1 MLETDRRDAGLSGAT
16 GRRTRKGG
24 MPKRVKTRQKPLN
37 FERLQMSNLETQITA
52 ALDGISARQREISDR
67 LLQVEQRGTAQHGE
81 NLSTKTQSLGDLVA
95 TEFAK
100 NEESFKRHKTL
111 SLEVSTKSIGS
122 SLVGARGSISPTQ
135 GSDTQVVTQL
145 LPKLQ
150 MLDSGG
156 VASLIYGRRSVAITG
171 PGASAV
177 GENVT
182 RTQSQPIFTSITQN
196 LCTVA
201 GYAELSETA
210 LRTTGELQSVIDLH
224 LQSDVFRA
232 SDVLLVEGGTNFAG
246 GLLTLATTDVLPF
259 ATTNDLLEEHIAIE
273 AMKMRAAGYRPN
285 IVVVNP
291 TDWQAVYLRRETG
304 GLYVHGSPMVQ
315 APLVIAGCQVVF
327 SAGIT
332 TKSAMLIDSRYTD
345 FMPHASMRIELA
357 YVASQ
362 FLTGEITVRAELQ
375 GLPVVRD
382 LAAIKLVSRAAA

>member
-1 MLETDRRDAGLSGAT
+1 MSSEI
-16 GRRTRKGG
+16 
-24 MPKRVKTRQKPLN
+24 LN
-37 FERLQMSNLETQITA
+37 
-52 ALDGISARQREISDR
+52 ALDGIETNQAEIKDR
-67 LLQVEQRGTAQHGE
+67 LMQLEQKAGARPDGMQ
-81 NLSTKTQSLGDLVA
+81 TKTQSLGELVA
-95 TEFAK
+95 AEFTK

-111 SLEVSTKSIGS
+111 SLEIDTKSIGS

-135 GSDTQVVTQL
+135 GSDVQVVTQL
-145 LPKLQ
+145 LPKLKL
-150 MLDSGG
+150 MNSGG

-171 PGASAV
+171 AGASAV
-177 GENVT
+177 GENVS

-196 LCTVA
+196 ICTVA

-232 SDVLLVEGGTNFAG
+232 SDVLLIAGGTNFTG
-246 GLLTLATTDVLPF
+246 GLLSLATADVLPF

-273 AMKMRAAGYRPN
+273 AMRMRAAGYQPN

-304 GLYVHGSPMVQ
+304 GLYVHNSPMAN

-327 SAGIT
+327 SSGVT
-332 TKSAMLIDSRYTD
+332 TKTAMLIDSRYTD
-345 FMPHASMRIELA
+345 FMPHSNMRIELA

-362 FLTGEITVRAELQ
+362 FLTGEITVRAEFQ
-375 GLPVVRD
+375 GIPVVRD
-382 LAAIKLVSRAAA
+382 LAAIKLVSRAAS